1 MVNIK
6 HSKYKNSG
14 ILFELLVRK
23 ITSET
28 ITTNESKAIH
38 ILKRYFTNT
47 EISKENRLYQTL
59 LKSPTLTEGKADTV
73 INTISELS
81 TKLDRKK
88 LSKEKYNLIK
98 EIKHSYDID
107 DFFKASIDNYK
118 TLASIYV
125 IIESNFIQNPSPDI
139 IISSKLNILDY
150 LVEQK
155 LETQTQIYKELSGLE
170 KGERYLVYKV
180 MLEKFNNKYDGMDI
194 EQKLILKTYINNI
207 SNSVVLKEFIDSK
220 FTKLK
225 KSLIENS
232 KKLDDQITTI
242 KINEIINLI
251 DPILESK
258 KMKDDYVIS
267 LLQYTELNKELSNI

>member
-28 ITTNESKAIH
+28 IATNESKAIH

-47 EISKENRLYQTL
+47 EIAKENRLYQTL

-98 EIKHSYDID
+98 EIKNSYDID

-125 IIESNFIQNPSPDI
+125 IIESNFTQDPSPDI

-180 MLEKFNNKYDGMDI
+180 MLEKFNTKYDGMDS

-207 SNSVVLKEFIDSK
+207 SNSVILKEFIDSK

-225 KSLIENS
+225 KSLVENS
-232 KKLDDQITTI
+232 KKIDDQITTI
-242 KINEIINLI
+242 KIDEIINLI

-267 LLQYTELNKELSNI
+267 LLQYTELNKELSNL